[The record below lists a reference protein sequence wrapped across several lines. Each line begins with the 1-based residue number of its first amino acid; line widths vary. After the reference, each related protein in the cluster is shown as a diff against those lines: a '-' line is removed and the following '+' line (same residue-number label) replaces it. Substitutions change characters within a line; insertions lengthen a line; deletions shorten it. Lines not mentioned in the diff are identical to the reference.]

1 MNNVKKIVAILT
13 VASGM
18 IVSTVSGVVGAA
30 VYDSHYDIDKDGY
43 ITASD
48 AVTLGKFLCGSWA
61 PNDISTLDVNQNGIV
76 DWIDQNMI
84 VAKIIGSDKVINTH

>member
-1 MNNVKKIVAILT
+1 MNNVKKIIPVLI
-13 VASGM
+13 
-18 IVSTVSGVVGAA
+18 IVSGIIASTLSNMVGA
-30 VYDSHYDIDKDGY
+30 VEYDSHYDIDKDGN

-61 PNDISTLDVNQNGIV
+61 PNNVSTLDVNQNGIV

-84 VAKIIGSDKVINTH
+84 VAKIIGSDKIINTH